1 MNTASICRLPND
13 VANTQHTYLH
23 SPCGPLPPDDR
34 IDSSPEEILA
44 SQIVRSFTNVCIE
57 VLHNALNKLWQD
69 PSTPNKILKHHRR
82 FSADL
87 ARWLFSHDTREKL
100 VAMKKERFACR
111 CDRTHPV
118 INQLH
123 FPHTPRGKCTTQ
135 EKTFL
140 GFSTIVFTLM
150 GTFLRQFDTHR
161 ANKLLAHP
169 WFQTRLIDGSP
180 RLRFKFKDAV
190 YVGLLKPITKDQ
202 VSLFRTCI
210 LWFQDTK
217 GPASMSFA
225 STVTRY
231 PNARLA
237 FDKIVLEF
245 PEITQELL
253 KLLMEGV
260 HVYLCNTGPERK
272 TALDVHQELMVL
284 LNRMAPLN
292 PGGTWPKTY
301 WRSQAPMILANIHHV
316 VSELKKSPPPNWQQE
331 MWPVKMIELVKAV
344 YPWGVRRMLV
354 NVFQFP
360 IATWILIKFDPL
372 FPSQWRLSR
381 AVPDVK

>member
-1 MNTASICRLPND
+1 
-13 VANTQHTYLH
+13 
-23 SPCGPLPPDDR
+23 
-34 IDSSPEEILA
+34 
-44 SQIVRSFTNVCIE
+44 
-57 VLHNALNKLWQD
+57 
-69 PSTPNKILKHHRR
+69 
-82 FSADL
+82 
-87 ARWLFSHDTREKL
+87 
-100 VAMKKERFACR
+100 MKKERFACR

-344 YPWGVRRMLV
+344 YPWGVRRMLAAWSHPSLPHRPLCKQLRPITSV
-354 NVFQFP
+354 WPMQASKFP
-360 IATWILIKFDPL
+360 PWTDVIECAFLEMELKSAADKVGYSRQRIKDLIEETLPK
-372 FPSQWRLSR
+372 
-381 AVPDVK
+381 